1 MNRPRKK
8 KESSLLHELRELELL
23 GDGEFVDIPELENE
37 DLLEENS
44 MSIIVR
50 CLNPTVHKVGGLVKA
65 LPPIWGM
72 EDSVKGRG
80 VGENRVQFFF
90 QNERDL
96 HFVLSKGPWFVNG
109 WIVSLDKWSPNP
121 GPDFLCKIPFW
132 IRIRGLPV
140 HLLKK
145 QAVESLVGPLG
156 FVEKVELHAKNS
168 ASVEYVRALV
178 WINTEEPL
186 QFRRIA
192 RFRSGEIV
200 PTELEYEKLI
210 KVCFNCKRLTHDQL
224 YCPMQEGL
232 TVDYRS
238 APGNEKQPTRSEAME
253 GPNRQRKEESRQRSG
268 AGRGARRGRSSIPEQ
283 APRRTASQSRSRDSG
298 RKDKR
303 VVEDSVQ
310 VWRPKKVTTVSPKEV
325 GRSRSTEESSAPL
338 KHRSI
343 SQTQPGTGASSG
355 ASQDSPSVFN
365 RLGGQNE
372 ISPLSRHLS
381 GKQREADDSTPSVF
395 ERLSGLESSA
405 PLERNLKAVE
415 PSGNKRRRLSRSD
428 ERSSKKAKVVAAQ
441 EEATPT
447 VFERL
452 GSGGK
457 GSGSRSSGDKHHSA
471 SVAAANAANRS
482 VQRIVLGSGK
492 IVEEGRRYI
501 EGVLMKIGFHDL
513 RTVEPKGKS
522 GGLAVM
528 WKHTCKIEVCQANR
542 RLMDLK
548 VSWKDKS
555 FFMTGVYGDP
565 VKGRRSAVW
574 ERLTRIGVFRKDP
587 WFVTGDFNEII
598 DQSEKRGGA
607 ERSEEEGAEFRQMLS
622 NCGLWEIQHRGYK
635 LSWCGVRNN
644 ELVQCRLDRSASARY
659 LQKGC
664 SDHSPVINFL
674 DGIEWRSRAIF
685 RYDQRWIRRDGF
697 QDTVRRSWNSGP
709 VGQMGLMQKVAQCRR
724 DISSWKKTAK
734 PNSAVRIQEIYHRL
748 DEASKRSLYV
758 PGEIS
763 QLRKELNE
771 DAGLGSRPSYAW
783 RSIHSAQHLIQQ
795 GARMLL
801 GSGEQ
806 TLVFQDSWIG
816 QKPARRA
823 IVMRWRGDSR
833 QLRPPQNLRVS
844 DLLINDGRE
853 WNTHL
858 LARLF
863 PEAEL
868 REMVKIRTCGK
879 GSRDVYI
886 WDYNKTGHYSVKSG
900 YWVITNI
907 LNPEKTREE
916 DQPSL
921 DRLYQLAWKTHTSPK
936 IHHFLWRC
944 INNAVPVASNLAR
957 RRISKDTG
965 CFRCGNDTET
975 INHVLFQ
982 CPFARLVWAH
992 SSIPAPPGVASR
1004 HSTLV
1009 AMEIMEEQKRNAL

>member
-457 GSGSRSSGDKHHSA
+457 G
-471 SVAAANAANRS
+471 
-482 VQRIVLGSGK
+482 
-492 IVEEGRRYI
+492 
-501 EGVLMKIGFHDL
+501 
-513 RTVEPKGKS
+513 
-522 GGLAVM
+522 
-528 WKHTCKIEVCQANR
+528 
-542 RLMDLK
+542 
-548 VSWKDKS
+548 
-555 FFMTGVYGDP
+555 
-565 VKGRRSAVW
+565 
-574 ERLTRIGVFRKDP
+574 
-587 WFVTGDFNEII
+587 
-598 DQSEKRGGA
+598 
-607 ERSEEEGAEFRQMLS
+607 
-622 NCGLWEIQHRGYK
+622 
-635 LSWCGVRNN
+635 
-644 ELVQCRLDRSASARY
+644 
-659 LQKGC
+659 
-664 SDHSPVINFL
+664 
-674 DGIEWRSRAIF
+674 
-685 RYDQRWIRRDGF
+685 
-697 QDTVRRSWNSGP
+697 
-709 VGQMGLMQKVAQCRR
+709 
-724 DISSWKKTAK
+724 
-734 PNSAVRIQEIYHRL
+734 
-748 DEASKRSLYV
+748 
-758 PGEIS
+758 
-763 QLRKELNE
+763 
-771 DAGLGSRPSYAW
+771 
-783 RSIHSAQHLIQQ
+783 
-795 GARMLL
+795 
-801 GSGEQ
+801 
-806 TLVFQDSWIG
+806 
-816 QKPARRA
+816 
-823 IVMRWRGDSR
+823 DSR

-992 SSIPAPPGVASR
+992 SSIPAPPGGIMNQSFYSNFFHALNVQNEYPNDELQVDIVPWLLWRLWKNRNEMLFKGKEYEAESLVRKAEEDAEEWKARKTLEKIEAERHVVQKPTTTIQSTPWRPPPQHWLKCNSDGAWSKERDITGLGWLCRDENGSVVWAGARSVAKAGSPILAEAEALR
-1004 HSTLV
+1004 WGAETMANFGYKNIIFESDSVTLV
-1009 AMEIMEEQKRNAL
+1009 NMINGTEATWPNLLPTIEVIRFYLLQIGRFEVRYYPRGGNKAADRIAKESITFVSSTPKLYSVVPLWLKYQVGSDNFVYHNFVGE